1 MCRFLSE
8 KLIKMEKAIE
18 VLEKELKSIEYL
30 YANYE
35 RANILQHIDV
45 DGMQKRIDALKYTID
60 FLKECN
66 AK

>member
-1 MCRFLSE
+1 
-8 KLIKMEKAIE
+8 MEKAIE

-35 RANILQHIDV
+35 RANVLQHIDV

-60 FLKECN
+60 ILEH
-66 AK
+66 AS